1 MKEKI
6 KKLLF
11 EYSRNSR
18 ITTKELGKLI
28 RTSQQ
33 SASYLKK
40 QLFSKRIIQPTT
52 VVDAVKLSLI
62 NVLVGFN
69 FLKPDY
75 ETKREL
81 ISELKETDSI
91 IQIEEGKEGM
101 DLLVEYC
108 VPNLSAFNKINIEIV
123 TKFEKRLRSVF
134 VLPIIVNHEY
144 SRNYLVRKVDATDLV
159 LSGDRTLRK
168 LSDNEHRILME
179 LTKYPYKLLI
189 DISESL
195 KIPVKTVISLKKS
208 LEKKFIIKGYS
219 SIIDHQKLGINRQ
232 IIFLRFTPEAMKEIE
247 NFHVFSNNNKNII
260 RFAKIIGEY
269 QIMVVV
275 ESLKDIETIK
285 DIRSNFPIEKYL
297 IIKSE
302 RVHKKKYLPENKE
315 L

>member
-18 ITTKELGKLI
+18 ITTKELGRLI

-40 QLFSKRIIQPTT
+40 QLFSKKTIQPTT

-91 IQIEEGKEGM
+91 IQIEEGREGI

-108 VPNLSAFNKINIEIV
+108 VPNLSAFNKINIEII

-144 SRNYLVRKVDATDLV
+144 PRNYLVRKFDSTDLV

-168 LSDNEHRILME
+168 L
-179 LTKYPYKLLI
+179 
-189 DISESL
+189 IS
-195 KIPVKTVISLKKS
+195 IT
-208 LEKKFIIKGYS
+208 
-219 SIIDHQKLGINRQ
+219 
-232 IIFLRFTPEAMKEIE
+232 T
-247 NFHVFSNNNKNII
+247 NFWKNVW
-260 RFAKIIGEY
+260 F
-269 QIMVVV
+269 
-275 ESLKDIETIK
+275 
-285 DIRSNFPIEKYL
+285 
-297 IIKSE
+297 
-302 RVHKKKYLPENKE
+302 
-315 L
+315 